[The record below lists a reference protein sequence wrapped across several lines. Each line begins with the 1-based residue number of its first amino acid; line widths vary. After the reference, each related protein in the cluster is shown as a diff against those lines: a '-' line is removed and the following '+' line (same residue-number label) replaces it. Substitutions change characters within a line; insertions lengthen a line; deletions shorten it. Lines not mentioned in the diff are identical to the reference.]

1 MIKWIDWA
9 MAVAWLFQ
17 SPSFSSRMFQLLA
30 RIPWT
35 VSPSEVEGS
44 VVAAAASEAKNRIW
58 RDPVLGT
65 KFEVLWGRECEK
77 WRRYLD
83 KTRMLC
89 DSDEIP
95 KILCR
100 NKGPLVLRDFPRKRD
115 MLCRV
120 WQNNA
125 NKDSMRVLHLQLELK
140 TTKMLTCYCCL
151 CFKLPA
157 MEQV

>member
-1 MIKWIDWA
+1 M
-9 MAVAWLFQ
+9 
-17 SPSFSSRMFQLLA
+17 
-30 RIPWT
+30 
-35 VSPSEVEGS
+35 SPSEVEGS

-115 MLCRV
+115 MLVSCV
-120 WQNNA
+120 TKQC
-125 NKDSMRVLHLQLELK
+125 KLQGVELK
-140 TTKMLTCYCCL
+140 TTKMLTAATKHSR
-151 CFKLPA
+151 FIQGVA
-157 MEQV
+157 